1 MSPMKFLTLVPPLFI
16 LAGCASPH
24 ASTPPSAVK
33 KPAVPP
39 YAVQLPATAPVHGR
53 SNPVPLPATS
63 PGVKY
68 FSSIVGLDPKK
79 EKQYRKLHAGVW
91 PEVVAAIRKAN
102 ITNFN
107 IYVTEIEG
115 RRYLVSTFE
124 YVGTDPDKDFYS
136 IAKDPTTRDKWWPLT
151 DVCQIRLPGTP
162 AGEQWRA
169 MEQVMHL
176 P

>member
-1 MSPMKFLTLVPPLFI
+1 MKPLI
-16 LAGCASPH
+16 ALLPLALLIGCATHPASAP
-24 ASTPPSAVK
+24 STPMA

-39 YAVQLPATAPVHGR
+39 YAIQLPAVGTIHGP
-53 SNPVPLPATS
+53 SNPVPTPANA
-63 PGVKY
+63 PGIKY
-68 FSSIVGLDPKK
+68 FSSIVGLNAEK
-79 EKQYRKLHAGVW
+79 EKQYRELHAEVW

-102 ITNFN
+102 ITNYN

-124 YVGTDPDKDFYS
+124 YVGTDPAKDFGS
-136 IAKDPTTRDKWWPLT
+136 IALDPTTREKWWPLT
-151 DVCQIRLPGTP
+151 DACQNRLPGTP

>member
-1 MSPMKFLTLVPPLFI
+1 MRSHALLLPLAL
-16 LAGCASPH
+16 LAGC
-24 ASTPPSAVK
+24 STPPATPKSAAVS
-33 KPAVPP
+33 KPAIPP
-39 YAVQLPATAPVHGR
+39 YTVQLPAVAAVHGP
-53 SNPVPLPATS
+53 SNPVPTPPTS

-68 FSSIVGLDPKK
+68 FSSIIGLDPAK
-79 EKQYRKLHAGVW
+79 EKLYRELHANVW

-124 YVGTDPDKDFYS
+124 YIGTNPAEDFGS
-136 IAKDPTTRDKWWPLT
+136 IGQDATTRDKWWPLT
-151 DVCQIRLPGTP
+151 DACQIRLPGTP
-162 AGEQWRA
+162 AGEQWRS

>member
-1 MSPMKFLTLVPPLFI
+1 MKAGHHLIFLTL
-16 LAGCASPH
+16 LALLPSCTTSTISTSQSP
-24 ASTPPSAVK
+24 TT
-33 KPAVPP
+33 KPAIP
-39 YAVQLPATAPVHGR
+39 ACSKQLPAVGAVHGP
-53 SNPVPLPATS
+53 SNPAPLPPTV

-68 FSSIVGLDPKK
+68 YSSIVGLKPEK
-79 EKQYRKLHAGVW
+79 EKQYRRLHANVW

-115 RRYLVSTFE
+115 RRYLISTFE
-124 YVGTDPDKDFYS
+124 YVGTDPAKDFGS
-136 IAKDPTTRDKWWPLT
+136 IGKDPTTRDKWWPIT
-151 DVCQIRLPGTP
+151 DACQIRLPGTP
-162 AGEQWRA
+162 ASEQWRA

>member
-1 MSPMKFLTLVPPLFI
+1 MKFPALLLLLVL
-16 LAGCASPH
+16 LAGCASPRT
-24 ASTPPSAVK
+24 STPLPTMK

-39 YAVQLPATAPVHGR
+39 YSNQLPATGPIHGPT
-53 SNPVPLPATS
+53 NPVPIPATS

-68 FSSIVGLDPKK
+68 YSSIVGLNPEK
-79 EKQYRKLHAGVW
+79 EKQYRELHAAVW

-115 RRYLVSTFE
+115 HRYLVSTFE
-124 YVGTDPDKDFYS
+124 YVGTDPGKDFGS

-151 DVCQIRLPGTP
+151 DACQIRVPGTP
-162 AGEQWRA
+162 EGEQWRA

>member
-1 MSPMKFLTLVPPLFI
+1 MT
-16 LAGCASPH
+16 
-24 ASTPPSAVK
+24 

-39 YAVQLPATAPVHGR
+39 YAVQLPAVAAVHGP
-53 SNPVPLPATS
+53 SNPVAIPATAK
-63 PGVKY
+63 GVKF
-68 FSSIVGLDPKK
+68 FSSIVGLDPAK
-79 EKQYRKLHAGVW
+79 EKLYRELHANVW

-124 YVGTDPDKDFYS
+124 YIGTDPAKDFGS
-136 IAKDPTTRDKWWPLT
+136 IGQDATTRDKWWPIT
-151 DVCQIRLPGTP
+151 DACQIRLPGTP

>member
-1 MSPMKFLTLVPPLFI
+1 MKTLTLLLPLAL
-16 LAGCASPH
+16 LAAC
-24 ASTPPSAVK
+24 STPRNTTSSPST

-39 YAVQLPATAPVHGR
+39 YPVRLAAVPRIHGP
-53 SNPVPLPATS
+53 SNPAPLAGTS
-63 PGVKY
+63 PGIKY
-68 FSSIVGLDPKK
+68 YSSIVGLDPKK
-79 EKQYRKLHAGVW
+79 EKQYRELHANVW

-124 YVGTDPDKDFYS
+124 YVGTNPTKDFGS
-136 IAKDPTTRDKWWPLT
+136 IPKDPTTRDKWWPIT
-151 DVCQIRLPGTP
+151 DACQIRLPGTP
-162 AGEQWRA
+162 AGEQWRP
-169 MEQVMHL
+169 MEQLMHL